1 MVGGSADAG
10 TAAPTEDDGMG
21 TIVAG
26 TDGSEHARDA
36 LVWAVDEA
44 RRRGSELLVVHA
56 WETPIT
62 AYPGPLMGARAVDIE
77 ASIEAFHETADKQA
91 DEMRT
96 WLHANA
102 AGVTAHVSVLEGA
115 AATRL
120 LEASADADLLVLG
133 SRGHGGFSTLLLGS
147 VSDQCVRR
155 SVCTVVIVPSGERAA
170 RA

>member
-1 MVGGSADAG
+1 
-10 TAAPTEDDGMG
+10 MG

-26 TDGSEHARDA
+26 TDGSDHARDA

-44 RRRGSELLVVHA
+44 RRRGSDLCVVHA

-62 AYPGPLMGARAVDIE
+62 AYPGPLMGARAIDID
-77 ASIEAFHETADKQA
+77 ASIEGFHETANEQA
-91 DEMRT
+91 DEIRT
-96 WLHANA
+96 WLAANA
-102 AGVTAHVSVLEGA
+102 VGITAHVSVLEGA

-120 LEASADADLLVLG
+120 LEAAADADLLVLG

-155 SVCTVVIVPSGERAA
+155 SVCTVVIVPTSERAA